1 VKRTAYALAVIL
13 LLILLTRTAV
23 VISIPLE
30 ANAPK
35 LIVVLALDQMR
46 YDYLPRFNDLYKG
59 GLRRLIDKGAVFT
72 NANYRHAVT
81 ETGPGHSVILSGR
94 HPSHS
99 GIVGNTWWD
108 PLLRT
113 LVNVVDD
120 PLEPPVGGT
129 GRSAS
134 PANFLGNTVGDF
146 LKLKNPESHVVATSF
161 KDRAA
166 ILLGGHRG
174 DAAYWFEAD
183 GSIVTSTYYMP
194 KAPEWLS
201 KWNLER
207 VADAYAGRKWTRL
220 LEDEKIYEKYAGR
233 DDQSGE
239 AEGDAVFPH
248 ALEGRPPSAEYY
260 AALRNF
266 PFADEILLAF
276 SIEAMKAHHLGRG
289 QTTDILGI
297 GFSATD
303 TIGHRYGPDSQEILD
318 QLLRLDQILNQ
329 LFQYIDRNIGLAN
342 TLVVV
347 TADHGVTPLVEVSN
361 AKGVNARRGSRD
373 EVDSTLRQ
381 AFAKKYPGVDGLV
394 ADLTMAGEFRLY
406 LDEDVIRQNKLI
418 SSEVEETAAKAMTST
433 GLFEVAYTKS
443 DLLVQKPSNDPYIQ
457 WFRNSFFAPRSPN
470 VMLMPK
476 RNISFTSTGTGH
488 GTAYDY
494 DRHVPII
501 FMGPGIKPGS
511 YTSECGPEDIAPT
524 LARILGFE
532 YSKEFDSRLL
542 LEMLN

>member
-1 VKRTAYALAVIL
+1 VKRTAYALALIL
-13 LLILLTRTAV
+13 PAILLTTTAV
-23 VISIPLE
+23 AISIPLE
-30 ANAPK
+30 ENAPK
-35 LIVVLALDQMR
+35 LILVLALDQMR

-108 PLLRT
+108 PLLGM
-113 LVNVVDD
+113 LINVVDD
-120 PLEPPVGGT
+120 PLQPPVGGK

-134 PANFLGNTVGDF
+134 PANFLGSTVADL

-166 ILLGGHRG
+166 ILLAGHRG
-174 DAAYWFEAD
+174 DAAYWFEGD
-183 GSIVTSTYYMP
+183 GSFVTSSYYMP
-194 KAPEWLS
+194 KPPEWLS
-201 KWNLER
+201 KWNVER

-220 LEDEKIYEKYAGR
+220 LEDQNIYEKYAGR
-233 DDQSGE
+233 DEQAGE
-239 AEGDAVFPH
+239 AEGDLVFPH
-248 ALEGRPPSAEYY
+248 VLEGRPPSVEYY
-260 AALRNF
+260 ANLRNF

-318 QLLRLDQILNQ
+318 QFLRLDQILDQ

-361 AKGVNARRGSRD
+361 AKGVNARRGSRA
-373 EVDSTLRQ
+373 EVDSALRQ
-381 AFAKKYPGVDGLV
+381 AFAKKYPGVDGLI

-406 LDEDVIRQNKLI
+406 LEEDVIRQNKLI
-418 SSEVEETAAKAMTST
+418 SSDVEETAVKAMTST
-433 GLFEVAYTKS
+433 GLFEVAFTRS
-443 DLLVQKPSNDPYIQ
+443 DLVAQKPSNDPYIQ

-476 RNISFTSTGTGH
+476 RNISFTTTGTGH

-501 FMGPGIKPGS
+501 FMGSGIKPGS
-511 YTSECGPEDIAPT
+511 YAGECGPEDIAPT
-524 LARILGFE
+524 LAKILGFD
-532 YSKEFDSRLL
+532 YPKEFDSRLL

>member
-1 VKRTAYALAVIL
+1 VKRTAYALA
-13 LLILLTRTAV
+13 LIVVLTLLTRTAAV
-23 VISIPLE
+23 SSSALQ

-35 LIVVLALDQMR
+35 LIVVLVLDQMR
-46 YDYLPRFNDLYKG
+46 YDYLLRFNDLYKG
-59 GLRRLIDKGAVFT
+59 GFRRLIDQGAVFT

-108 PLLRT
+108 PLLRA

-120 PLEPPVGGT
+120 PLQSPIGGK

-134 PANFLGNTVGDF
+134 PVNFVGSTVGDL
-146 LKLKNPESHVVATSF
+146 LKVKSPESHVVAASF

-166 ILLGGHRG
+166 ILLAGHRG

-183 GSIVTSTYYMP
+183 GSFVTSTYYMP

-201 KWNLER
+201 KWNMER

-220 LEDEKIYEKYAGR
+220 LADETIYEKYAGR
-233 DDQSGE
+233 DDQPGE
-239 AEGDAVFPH
+239 VEGDLVFPH

-260 AALRNF
+260 ADLRNF

-276 SIEAMKAHHLGRG
+276 SIEAIRAHHLGRG
-289 QTTDILGI
+289 QATDIFGI

-303 TIGHRYGPDSQEILD
+303 TVGHRYGPDSQEILD
-318 QLLRLDQILNQ
+318 QLLRLDQILDQ

-342 TLVVV
+342 TLVVA
-347 TADHGVTPLVEVSN
+347 TADHGATPLVEALN
-361 AKGVNARRGSRD
+361 AKGVNARRGTRA
-373 EVDSTLRQ
+373 EVDSALRQ
-381 AFAKKYPGVDGLV
+381 ALAKKYPGVDGLV
-394 ADLTMAGEFRLY
+394 ADLTISGEFRLY

-418 SSEVEETAAKAMTST
+418 SSDVEETAAKAMMST
-433 GLFEVAYTKS
+433 GLFEVAYTGS
-443 DLLVQKPSNDPYIQ
+443 DLLGQKPSNDPYIQ

-476 RNISFTSTGTGH
+476 RNVSFTITGTAH

-511 YTSECGPEDIAPT
+511 YASECGPEDIAPT
-524 LARILGFE
+524 LAKILGFDHP
-532 YSKEFDSRLL
+532 KEFDSRLM